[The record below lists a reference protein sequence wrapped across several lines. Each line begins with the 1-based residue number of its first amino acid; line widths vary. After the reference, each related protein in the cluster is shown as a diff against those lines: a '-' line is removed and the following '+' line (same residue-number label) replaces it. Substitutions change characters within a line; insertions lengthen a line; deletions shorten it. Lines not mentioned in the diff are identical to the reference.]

1 MTKTRK
7 GKTLR
12 KARYIFMAAMLCTLS
27 LAGCG
32 GKGLFAPLPAPIQ
45 ESRAA
50 LVSVGDAHTC
60 AVTPS
65 GGVKCWGDNEY
76 GQLGD
81 GTNTDRHA
89 PVDVVGLTSGV
100 TSISTGI
107 DYTCAVTSSGGIKCW
122 GRNRYGILG
131 DGTAIARH
139 TPVDVVGL
147 TSGVVSISSGRDH
160 NCAVTSSGGV
170 KCWGRNRY
178 GQLGDGSTT
187 DSNIPLDVIG
197 LTIGV
202 ASISSGGGHTCALTT
217 SGGVKCWGWNISA
230 QLGDGTATDR
240 NAPVDVVGLASGVAS
255 VSSGFLHT
263 CAVTSSSGVK
273 CWGGNYSGQL
283 GDETNTDRLTPVDVF
298 GLTSGVASISSG
310 GSHTCAVITSG
321 GVKCWGRNYY
331 SQLEK
336 IRGLDRHTPVD
347 VVGFIGGG
355 ASVSSGSNHTC
366 AVTNS
371 GGVKCWGRN
380 RDGQLGNG
388 TATEI
393 YLPVDTT
400 GLTSGVASVSSGNL
414 HTCAVTSSGGVK
426 CWGSNYYSQLGDGSD
441 ISRYMPDDVDGLI
454 SGAALVSSGYY
465 HTCAL
470 TTSGGVKCWG
480 NNDYGILGDGTTT
493 DSNIPVDVVGLTN
506 GVVSVSSGV
515 MHACALTTSGGVKC
529 WGDNAHGK
537 LGDGMITSSTIPVD
551 VVGLTSGVALIS
563 SGAYHTCALTTSGGV
578 KCWGN
583 NDYGQLG
590 DGTNTDRH
598 APVDVVGLTSGV
610 ASVSSGFD
618 HTCAVTTSGGVKCWG
633 TNYYGQIG
641 DGTTTNSYM
650 PVDVVGLASGVIS
663 VSSWSSHTCAVTT
676 SGGVKC
682 WGSNENGQL
691 GDGTTTYSYTP
702 VDVVGLTSGIASV
715 SSGNLHTCAVTTSGC
730 VKCWGS
736 NVGGK
741 LGINP
746 GWVPVNVIG
755 F

>member
-1 MTKTRK
+1 
-7 GKTLR
+7 
-12 KARYIFMAAMLCTLS
+12 
-27 LAGCG
+27 
-32 GKGLFAPLPAPIQ
+32 
-45 ESRAA
+45 
-50 LVSVGDAHTC
+50 
-60 AVTPS
+60 
-65 GGVKCWGDNEY
+65 
-76 GQLGD
+76 
-81 GTNTDRHA
+81 
-89 PVDVVGLTSGV
+89 
-100 TSISTGI
+100 
-107 DYTCAVTSSGGIKCW
+107 
-122 GRNRYGILG
+122 
-131 DGTAIARH
+131 
-139 TPVDVVGL
+139 
-147 TSGVVSISSGRDH
+147 
-160 NCAVTSSGGV
+160 
-170 KCWGRNRY
+170 
-178 GQLGDGSTT
+178 
-187 DSNIPLDVIG
+187 
-197 LTIGV
+197 
-202 ASISSGGGHTCALTT
+202 
-217 SGGVKCWGWNISA
+217 
-230 QLGDGTATDR
+230 
-240 NAPVDVVGLASGVAS
+240 
-255 VSSGFLHT
+255 
-263 CAVTSSSGVK
+263 
-273 CWGGNYSGQL
+273 
-283 GDETNTDRLTPVDVF
+283 
-298 GLTSGVASISSG
+298 
-310 GSHTCAVITSG
+310 
-321 GVKCWGRNYY
+321 
-331 SQLEK
+331 
-336 IRGLDRHTPVD
+336 
-347 VVGFIGGG
+347 
-355 ASVSSGSNHTC
+355 
-366 AVTNS
+366 
-371 GGVKCWGRN
+371 
-380 RDGQLGNG
+380 
-388 TATEI
+388 
-393 YLPVDTT
+393 
-400 GLTSGVASVSSGNL
+400 
-414 HTCAVTSSGGVK
+414 
-426 CWGSNYYSQLGDGSD
+426 
-441 ISRYMPDDVDGLI
+441 
-454 SGAALVSSGYY
+454 
-465 HTCAL
+465 CAL